1 MKFLKYSFKYE
12 MLLIFLIFSIFPTG
26 FCFKTGTSST
36 IQSKNLISSENK
48 SQIKSKN
55 SNKNN
60 VQADDKDKTPDKV
73 PIINVHMEEADR
85 DPLEV
90 KRIEEERRIE
100 RNRIRE
106 METMEEMDKRTFQQ
120 IIAMQNSQIAKL
132 SAIADQS
139 TQVLNR
145 LMTKGEEKDKHMDSY
160 MSFKQRD
167 TSYES
172 TFDEGSGNGPINFSR
187 FLQ

>member
-1 MKFLKYSFKYE
+1 MKLYTFKFE
-12 MLLIFLIFSIFPTG
+12 LLLIFLIVLIFYQSY
-26 FCFKTGTSST
+26 CFKTGTSSK
-36 IQSKNLISSENK
+36 IQSKTITS
-48 SQIKSKN
+48 SKN
-55 SNKNN
+55 KFQVKIKNSYKNN
-60 VQADDKDKTPDKV
+60 LQADDKDKTPDKV

-85 DPLEV
+85 DPLEI

-120 IIAMQNSQIAKL
+120 IISMQNSQIAKL
-132 SAIADQS
+132 SVIADKS

-145 LMTKGEEKDKHMDSY
+145 LLNKGDEKNKPM

-172 TFDEGSGNGPINFSR
+172 TFDEGNGNGPINFNR
-187 FLQ
+187 FLH

>member
-1 MKFLKYSFKYE
+1 
-12 MLLIFLIFSIFPTG
+12 
-26 FCFKTGTSST
+26 
-36 IQSKNLISSENK
+36 
-48 SQIKSKN
+48 
-55 SNKNN
+55 
-60 VQADDKDKTPDKV
+60 
-73 PIINVHMEEADR
+73 MEEADR

-132 SAIADQS
+132 SAIADKS

>member
-1 MKFLKYSFKYE
+1 MKLFISKYDILKYNFI
-12 MLLIFLIFSIFPTG
+12 IFLIFSIINQSY
-26 FCFKTGTSST
+26 CIKTDTSSL
-36 IQSKNLISSENK
+36 IQSTTLTSSENK
-48 SQIKSKN
+48 SQIKTKN
-55 SNKNN
+55 LNKNN
-60 VQADDKDKTPDKV
+60 LQADDKDKTPDKV

-132 SAIADQS
+132 SVIADKS
-139 TQVLNR
+139 TEVLNR
-145 LMTKGEEKDKHMDSY
+145 LMSKGEDKPM

-167 TSYES
+167 TSYDS
-172 TFDEGSGNGPINFSR
+172 TFDEGNGPLNFNK
-187 FLQ
+187 FLE